1 MPHGRERRAIWVL
14 TSRRAQQLL
23 KGLAATPL
31 YRWDL
36 DAPLDEQGWEMTLD
50 TATPTGYL
58 GVDTGWAS
66 EHGHSLLLYLE
77 DSHLAMVTG
86 VLGSYTPHAT
96 RSALVP
102 VLVTI
107 ARTTANRSQPTVA
120 WSSTPEPAGC

>member
-1 MPHGRERRAIWVL
+1 MSASRRERRAIWVL
-14 TSRRAQQLL
+14 TSRRTQQLL
-23 KGLAATPL
+23 KVLAATPL
-31 YRWDL
+31 YRWD
-36 DAPLDEQGWEMTLD
+36 LD